1 MNKRIPAAAAT
12 VLLAAA
18 GTTEVAAQPLRWC
31 FFTKV

>member
-18 GTTEVAAQPLRWC
+18 ATTVVAAQPLRWC